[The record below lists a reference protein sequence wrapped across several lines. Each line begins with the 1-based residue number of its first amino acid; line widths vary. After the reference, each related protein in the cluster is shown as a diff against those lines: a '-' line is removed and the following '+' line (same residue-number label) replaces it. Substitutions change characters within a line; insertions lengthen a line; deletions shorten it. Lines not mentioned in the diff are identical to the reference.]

1 MSGWKLKSIVPRNEF
16 NPKRLRARISKY
28 LFSKYAKLKI
38 EPIISSEL
46 PFSPDS
52 IEEGST
58 LVAISQS
65 GESADVLE
73 AV

>member
-1 MSGWKLKSIVPRNEF
+1 MIKELIRCYQILFLKAKNLYITGSGTSYNA
-16 NPKRLRARISKY
+16 ARITKY

-52 IEEGST
+52 IEEMI
-58 LVAISQS
+58 LH
-65 GESADVLE
+65 
-73 AV
+73 